1 MFHLFWHFVTSLIKT
16 KIFSVF
22 NAKVF
27 IHSVFNRIRTT
38 AIMRLHFGFQ
48 TILACLML
56 IATVILFTDFTGVGA
71 TTYIDYSQLRKG
83 GGGGGGSVP
92 RFALEFRNNL
102 PQFNLLL
109 GVHADQKID
118 AVAEAI
124 VGRVQI

>member
-1 MFHLFWHFVTSLIKT
+1 
-16 KIFSVF
+16 
-22 NAKVF
+22 
-27 IHSVFNRIRTT
+27 
-38 AIMRLHFGFQ
+38 
-48 TILACLML
+48 ML

-71 TTYIDYSQLRKG
+71 TTYIDYSKLRRG

-124 VGRVQI
+124 VGRVQIDGKLAHSSEKLKHFIRLWMKIGKFGIKSAQ